1 MYSFEP
7 AKLSWLILI
16 ETRRWF
22 GCFVPTTRLL
32 LTLLFFNFQLV
43 KSSLCRAF
51 CKKKQFWIGNDC
63 ILKSFSFA
71 TSFNEKKGQYMQ
83 KTIWDLLQGL
93 LNVWKFPYKRLKL
106 LIHQI
111 HDWLWWIWKKVLKIP
126 FALVDLLNTKR
137 YTNTNINTNTTKIQ
151 IKIQKFATVVP
162 PKTVGSGGSAVAIKP
177 GEAQF
182 LCSRKQMLKEF
193 EKKSW
198 KVLKRNILKENKCWK
213 NLKGN
218 HERF

>member
-1 MYSFEP
+1 MFE
-7 AKLSWLILI
+7 
-16 ETRRWF
+16 
-22 GCFVPTTRLL
+22 
-32 LTLLFFNFQLV
+32 
-43 KSSLCRAF
+43 
-51 CKKKQFWIGNDC
+51 
-63 ILKSFSFA
+63 
-71 TSFNEKKGQYMQ
+71 
-83 KTIWDLLQGL
+83 
-93 LNVWKFPYKRLKL
+93 KFPYKRLKL
-106 LIHQI
+106 LILQI

-137 YTNTNINTNTTKIQ
+137 YTNTNTNTNTTKIQ

-198 KVLKRNILKENKCWK
+198 KVSERNILKEYECRMILKEI
-213 NLKGN
+213 LKGFWWDKFSKKRN
-218 HERF
+218 LERI

>member
-1 MYSFEP
+1 M
-7 AKLSWLILI
+7 
-16 ETRRWF
+16 
-22 GCFVPTTRLL
+22 
-32 LTLLFFNFQLV
+32 
-43 KSSLCRAF
+43 
-51 CKKKQFWIGNDC
+51 
-63 ILKSFSFA
+63 
-71 TSFNEKKGQYMQ
+71 
-83 KTIWDLLQGL
+83 
-93 LNVWKFPYKRLKL
+93 KL

-137 YTNTNINTNTTKIQ
+137 YTNTNTNTNTTKIQ

-162 PKTVGSGGSAVAIKP
+162 LKTVGSGGSAVAIKP

-198 KVLKRNILKENKCWK
+198 KVSERNILKEYECRMILKEI
-213 NLKGN
+213 LKGFWWDKFSKKRN
-218 HERF
+218 LERI